1 MAFGQYT
8 GMIGSVVG
16 GIIGGVL
23 GTYFPVVG
31 TAAGA
36 ALGASVGGAI
46 GGVAGQVFWPERAEI
61 NAPPPPLPN
70 ERAQQISTYGATRPM
85 VWGSKRMAG
94 NIIAMSDIALQ
105 TVRTRHRQNGVRY
118 YEMTTLYTATFAIAF
133 CEGPVT
139 GISRLWVNG
148 QIFADFRDATGTWF
162 PTGTGET
169 ATGNLNTSL
178 ARQEQYFTI
187 HLGDETQT
195 ADPDLEAVFGAG
207 TVPAYRG
214 TCYVVF
220 IDFPVGET
228 QGIPTIE
235 AEIVA
240 AGTAPTDDYAL
251 DLSAYAFSAH
261 QSVDLEGNLVKFDT
275 VTRRVH
281 VFRGISETLLRSFAV
296 SAPSSYSFQGMGVEP
311 ITGYLLLGFDN
322 GLAGSSDRVVHY
334 AYSTEGDLVTSW
346 QDDTIYGTGDSGVF
360 YCWTTEGLVVH
371 YSTTAYYA
379 GGWSYG
385 AKMVLYRNWD
395 SSEQLDA
402 VWGPIP
408 DAGSASP
415 SWARYLP
422 IFGIRPDYDAYI
434 YMPKDGVYYKWKWS
448 EMTRYATGGL
458 TYGVMPV
465 GALVSADLRD
475 AESSY
480 AGATMDDAGR
490 LLTFDTVSD
499 ELHAHVGISNT
510 RTQRVKIL
518 ESAAGL
524 DDVVTAICAAAGIGS
539 ALIDVTALASDD
551 VLGYYV
557 PRQMPARTAL
567 ELLMTAYSFDA
578 AEIDWKL
585 VFVKRGGASAA
596 TILVADLASRE
607 GSDPAMDEIVETRAT
622 DLELPTHLLL
632 TYESKVRDYQLAT
645 QSAVRVDRP
654 LYRMNT
660 QQFGLVMTDEHA
672 KRTAEI
678 LLKQLWQRR
687 AYSFTTTHKWLKLAP
702 CDVVTV
708 AGKDMRIVGMTDRQ
722 GVVEFQAE
730 AEPGG
735 TYTSSAL
742 AQDLAFALVDV
753 NAAGFVPNLLVME
766 IPPIDSTVDP
776 ALCVV
781 YAALYGVPA
790 LFNGGIVRL
799 SLDSGVTWTD
809 AGASDATTAKVG
821 SVATALGTGTHGAL
835 DYTSSITVDFSES
848 QYTPASA
855 TDAALAGGANLL
867 AVGLGS
873 SWELLQFK
881 TATQVSGY
889 QYTLTGL
896 LRGLYGSEWM
906 TAAHVANERAVLLTG
921 LAGMVPISVPVSSI
935 GSEIILLAAL
945 ASGSTGGDQAL
956 TVAGV
961 SLETFAPSDVTGSRD
976 SSSNLTIAWKRADR
990 REFAYP
996 DLMDYADEAPLSE
1009 ASESYEVDVVNPIT
1023 GLVARTITATSRT
1036 AAYTAAMQTTDAY
1049 PGQKLFCDCSG
1060 TFTTYFANRSVGCT
1074 CEFNSGRLR
1083 MATGNVWNTYAPAAE
1098 FNYVIPRSGKYLVG
1112 FKWLKNLYLNANALD
1127 NGASGVFLT
1136 KQTPTYATAAW
1147 AYNRPEYGVGNNS
1160 FLLLAFVNAG
1170 GSGVSSG
1177 AGQLKIVQRVSGSD
1191 TVLATSIAA
1200 FDWKLGTDPKAYTW
1214 EIDFTNHAVRVL
1226 ADGVEII
1233 ASTAFS
1239 ATIDAQLGSNCQAV
1253 IHANYYGDTIWH
1265 YWDDIGVYSVGAG
1278 AWPVTVDV
1286 YQLSALTAID
1296 RGTVRR
1302 AYL

>member
-1 MAFGQYT
+1 MAFGQYLGIAGT
-8 GMIGSVVG
+8 VVG
-16 GIIGGVL
+16 GVIGAVL
-23 GTYFPVVG
+23 GTWVYPGVG
-31 TAAGA
+31 TGTGA
-36 ALGASVGGAI
+36 MYGMTIGGAL

-70 ERAQQISTYGATRPM
+70 ERSQQISTYGATISK

-118 YEMTTLYTATFAIAF
+118 YEMTSLYTATFAIAF

-148 QIFADFRDATGTWF
+148 QIFADFRDPTGTWF
-162 PTGTGET
+162 PTGSGAT
-169 ATGNLNTSL
+169 ATGNLDTSL

-187 HLGDETQT
+187 HLGDETQV
-195 ADPDLEAVFGAG
+195 ADPSLEAVFGAG

-220 IDFPVGET
+220 KDFPVGET

-240 AGTAPTDDYAL
+240 AGSAPTEDYAL
-251 DLSAYAFSAH
+251 DLSAYDFSAH
-261 QSVDLEGNLVKFDT
+261 QAVDLDGNLVKFDT
-275 VTRRVH
+275 VTRRVL
-281 VFRGISETLLRSFAV
+281 VFRGISETLLRSFAAA
-296 SAPSSYSFQGMGVEP
+296 APSSYSFVGLGVEP
-311 ITGYLLLGFDN
+311 ITGYLLLAFDN
-322 GLAGSSDRVVHY
+322 GLSAYDDRVVHY
-334 AYSTEGDLVTSW
+334 VHTTEGELVISW
-346 QDDTIYGTGDSGVF
+346 QDDTIYGSGDSGVF
-360 YCWTTEGLVVH
+360 YCWTTEGMVVH
-371 YSTTAYYA
+371 YSTTAFYSLS
-379 GGWSYG
+379 WQYG

-395 SSEQLDA
+395 SSDQLDA
-402 VWGPIP
+402 IWGPIP
-408 DAGSASP
+408 DTGSAAAD
-415 SWARYLP
+415 WARYLP

-434 YMPKDGVYYKWKWS
+434 YMPKAGIYYKWKWS

-465 GALVSADLRD
+465 GAPVATDLRD
-475 AESSY
+475 SESSY
-480 AGATMDDAGR
+480 NGATLDDSGR
-490 LLTFDTVSD
+490 LLTFASD
-499 ELHAHVGISNT
+499 ELHVHVGISNT

-518 ESAAGL
+518 EAAADL
-524 DDVVTAICAAAGIGS
+524 DDVVTAICAAAGIGAS
-539 ALIDVTALASDD
+539 LIDVTALASDD

-585 VFVKRGGASAA
+585 VFVKRGGSSVA
-596 TILVADLASRE
+596 TIPVTDLAARE
-607 GSDPAMDEIVETRAT
+607 GSEPAMDELVETRAT

-632 TYESKVRDYQLAT
+632 TYESKARDYQLAT

-687 AYSFTTTHKWLKLAP
+687 AYTFTTTHKWLKLAP

-708 AGKDMRIVGMTDRQ
+708 AGKVMRIVGMTDRQ
-722 GVVEFQAE
+722 GVVEFAAE

-790 LFNGGIVRL
+790 LFAGGIVRL

-809 AGASDATTAKVG
+809 AGASGSTTAKVG
-821 SVATALGTGTHGAL
+821 SVATALGSGTHGAL
-835 DYTSSITVDFSES
+835 DYTRSITVDFSES
-848 QYTPASA
+848 EYTPASA
-855 TDAALAGGANLL
+855 TDADLAGGANLL

-906 TAAHVANERAVLLTG
+906 TAAHVANERAVLITG
-921 LAGMVPISVPVSSI
+921 LAGLVPVSVPVSSI

-945 ASGSTGGDQAL
+945 ASGATGGDQAL
-956 TVAGV
+956 TVAGT
-961 SLETFAPSDVTGSRD
+961 SLEPFAPADVTGARD
-976 SSSNLTIAWKRADR
+976 GSSNLTIAWKRADR
-990 REFAYP
+990 REFIYP

-1009 ASESYEVDVVNPIT
+1009 SAESYEVDIVDPIT
-1023 GLVARTITATSRT
+1023 GLVARTIAATART
-1036 AAYTAAMQTTDAY
+1036 AAYTAAMQTADSY
-1049 PGQKLFCDCSG
+1049 PGLKQLIDCSG
-1060 TFTTYFANRSVGCT
+1060 TMTDWFNNESVGVT
-1074 CEFNSGRLR
+1074 CDFNSGRLR
-1083 MATGNVWNTYAPAAE
+1083 MITAYNWTAQGPMAE
-1098 FNYVIPRSGKYLVG
+1098 LKYVIARSGKVLVG
-1112 FKWLKNLYLNANALD
+1112 FKWLKNLYVEANALGD
-1127 NGASGVFLT
+1127 GGAGVFLT
-1136 KQTPTYATAAW
+1136 KENPTYASANW
-1147 AYNRPEYGVGNNS
+1147 SYHRPEYGVGTDS
-1160 FLLLAFVNAG
+1160 FLHLAFTNAG
-1170 GSGVSSG
+1170 GRGSASGLGQVKLVARLSG
-1177 AGQLKIVQRVSGSD
+1177 TN
-1191 TVLATSIAA
+1191 TVLATSTT
-1200 FDWKLGTDPKAYTW
+1200 FDWKSGSDPKAYAW
-1214 EIDFTNHAVRVL
+1214 EIDFTNHTVRVL

-1233 ASTAFS
+1233 PSTGFS
-1239 ATIDAQLGSNCQAV
+1239 SSIDAQLGSNCQA
-1253 IHANYYGDTIWH
+1253 IWSANYYWDTIWH
-1265 YWDDIGVYSVGAG
+1265 YWDDIGIYTAGAG

-1286 YQLSALTAID
+1286 FQKSALTAIG
-1296 RGTVRR
+1296 RGSPRR